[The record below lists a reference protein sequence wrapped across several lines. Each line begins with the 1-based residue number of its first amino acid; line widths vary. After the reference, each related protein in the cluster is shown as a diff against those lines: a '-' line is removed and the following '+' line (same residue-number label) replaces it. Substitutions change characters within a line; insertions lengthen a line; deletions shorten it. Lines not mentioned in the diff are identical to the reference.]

1 MMKSHD
7 GTSINVITARCSFF
21 GLRQV
26 HVAEMPPCLL
36 QHCFTVKVRFLGIRL
51 IRLIRTGSILGCN
64 SRRRV
69 GGVSARSLGLQG
81 AILVDILRQ
90 VQGEEDDKIDLFR
103 SPVTENVSKLM

>member
-1 MMKSHD
+1 MEPHD